1 MNQFD
6 SNTNQALVNTIP
18 LFASVWM
25 ALYYVLR
32 RNLQE
37 RRLAA
42 IKRFED

>member
-32 RNLQE
+32 RNFQE

-42 IKRFED
+42 IERFED

>member
-32 RNLQE
+32 RNFQE

-42 IKRFED
+42 SERLDD

>member
-32 RNLQE
+32 RNFQK
-37 RRLAA
+37 RRLAT
-42 IKRFED
+42 IRQFDD